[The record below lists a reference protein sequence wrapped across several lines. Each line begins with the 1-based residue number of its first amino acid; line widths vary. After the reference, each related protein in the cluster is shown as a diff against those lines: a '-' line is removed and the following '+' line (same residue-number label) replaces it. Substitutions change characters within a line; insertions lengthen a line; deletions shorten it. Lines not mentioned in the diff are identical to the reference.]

1 MLLLFG
7 APSSLVLRGRKSLA
21 FPRLC
26 HNDVFWFEVKLSHI
40 LSQRF
45 NGIPSLVVILVVYL
59 RVIVCKFNITQSD
72 IYRVTLFCPLGKN
85 RELLLIYSRLDSTQS
100 TQFNFLLSDTHS
112 APFCLTKHLL
122 LISSSRKRI
131 THLISAFSRM
141 WPLHFVSDLCL
152 VKIIWS
158 WSNKSFCTEMSYEG
172 KIKCILVW
180 DLDSAAVWI
189 SYCPWCSQILE
200 CHKLEKMSL
209 ENGLIPHLVA
219 PPL

>member
-21 FPRLC
+21 FLRLC
-26 HNDVFWFEVKLSHI
+26 HSDVFWFEVKLSHN

-45 NGIPSLVVILVVYL
+45 NGIPSLVGILSVYL
-59 RVIVCKFNITQSD
+59 RVIVWTFNITQSD
-72 IYRVTLFCPLGKN
+72 IYRMTLFCPLRKN
-85 RELLLIYSRLDSTQS
+85 RELLLIYSRLDTTQS
-100 TQFNFLLSDTHS
+100 TQFNLLLSDTHS
-112 APFCLTKHLL
+112 TPFCLTKHLL

-131 THLISAFSRM
+131 THLSAFSRM

-152 VKIIWS
+152 VKNIWS
-158 WSNKSFCTEMSYEG
+158 WSNKSFCTEMSYKG

-200 CHKLEKMSL
+200 SHTLEKMSL
-209 ENGLIPHLVA
+209 ENCLTPHLVA
-219 PPL
+219 PAL